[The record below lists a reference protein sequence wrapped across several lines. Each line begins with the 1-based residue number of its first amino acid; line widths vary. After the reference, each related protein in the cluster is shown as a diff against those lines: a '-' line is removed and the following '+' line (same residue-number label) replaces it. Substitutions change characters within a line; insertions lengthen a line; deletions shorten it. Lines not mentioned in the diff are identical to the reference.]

1 MMDERYRFIYT
12 DEPDDLASS
21 AVTLGIRDFNAQHA
35 GDDSHRALCFFL
47 YGPDD
52 VVVGG
57 LIGVTFYDWF
67 YLDLLWVNEALRG
80 RGFGGRLLA
89 LAEEKA
95 RERGAS
101 GVYLSTFSFQSPRFY
116 EKHGYRVFGV
126 LPDFPPGHQRYSM
139 MKEL

>member
-1 MMDERYRFIYT
+1 MDERYRFVYT

-35 GDDSHRALCFFL
+35 GDDNHRALCFFL